1 MLKRA
6 AKRGQKSVLLCWN
19 RGLGDIPLGVA
30 AIVHRI
36 FHHLPEARVYVLTR
50 PNLQEGFSLLKGVT
64 VFVDPEWKRG
74 SAIDWK
80 QSVAKLGLNAK
91 QFDLVIDNPLPTDWC
106 SWQHKTFVPRLTWD
120 PQNDALFHPFN
131 LSDEFFYLGVQV
143 EAETNHGAWR
153 NWPEKYWQ
161 EFFDRLAKLGNVR
174 VLLFGFEKRQQ
185 FSHPMV
191 IDLRG
196 KTTLLEL
203 LSIIKNRCS
212 ALVLPDSG
220 ILSFFYFLDAMF
232 PIRIISLW
240 ADPRQGILKQGVT
253 SPNLQLVHKPLIGE
267 GRDLSKVTA
276 AAVLDVLFP
285 KPFITPLRFC
295 PKSGEITQISE
306 HVFQK
311 TACIILAGGQ
321 GSRLGITGPKGLF
334 PILNKSLFEHLLDK
348 IPPTMPVAVMTSSLN
363 HIDTVEYFHHN
374 ANFGRRVYF
383 FQQEMVD
390 LLDEQYAL
398 VGMGANGNGSL
409 YHSIVQEGI
418 LDRFEAEGI
427 DTCLVV
433 SVDNP
438 LANPADEVLI
448 TFHRQMEAEVTI
460 QCVEREQNESMGAL
474 AIANNKISIVEYLS
488 IEEDPFLFS
497 YTGELALS
505 TKFIRKAAS
514 LNLPYHWVRKK
525 HPVKSGE
532 EWVWKRERFLFD
544 AFVIAESIKALCYP
558 REMCYAPVKE
568 FENRHRVED
577 LLQKLQEKV

>member
-6 AKRGQKSVLLCWN
+6 AKRGQKNILLCWN

-36 FHHLPEARVYVLTR
+36 FHHLPDATVYVLTR

-64 VFVDPEWKRG
+64 VFVDPTWKRG
-74 SAIDWK
+74 EPIDWK
-80 QSVAKLGLNAK
+80 QSVAKLGLGVD
-91 QFDLVIDNPLPTDWC
+91 QFDLVLDNPRPADWC

-120 PQNDALFHPFN
+120 PKNDALFESFY
-131 LSDEFFYLGVQV
+131 LSNEFFYLGVQV

-161 EFFDRLAKLGNVR
+161 EFFDLLAKLGNVR
-174 VLLFGFEKRQQ
+174 VLLFGFEKKQQ

-240 ADPRQGILKQGVT
+240 ADPRQGILKQAVT

-267 GRDLSKVTA
+267 DRDLSKVTP

-285 KPFITPLRFC
+285 KPFIAPLRFC
-295 PKSGEITQISE
+295 PKSAEITQIPE
-306 HVFQK
+306 EALQK
-311 TACIILAGGQ
+311 AACIILAGGQ

-348 IPPTMPVAVMTSSLN
+348 IPPSMPVAVMTSSLN
-363 HIDTVEYFHHN
+363 HMDTVEYFHHK
-374 ANFGRRVYF
+374 ANFGKRVYF

-390 LLDEQYAL
+390 LLDEHYAFI
-398 VGMGANGNGSL
+398 GMGPNGNGSL
-409 YHSIVQEGI
+409 YPSIVQEGI

-438 LANPADEVLI
+438 LANPADAVLL

-460 QCVEREQNESMGAL
+460 QCVERKRKESMGAL
-474 AIANNKISIVEYLS
+474 AIAQNKISIVEYLS

-497 YTGELALS
+497 YTGALALS
-505 TKFIRKAAS
+505 TKFIRKSSS
-514 LNLPYHWVRKK
+514 LKLPYHWVRKK
-525 HPVKSGE
+525 LVVKGSE

-544 AFVIAESIKALCYP
+544 AFLSAESIKALCYP

-568 FENRHRVED
+568 LENRSEVERA
-577 LLQKLQEKV
+577 LQQV